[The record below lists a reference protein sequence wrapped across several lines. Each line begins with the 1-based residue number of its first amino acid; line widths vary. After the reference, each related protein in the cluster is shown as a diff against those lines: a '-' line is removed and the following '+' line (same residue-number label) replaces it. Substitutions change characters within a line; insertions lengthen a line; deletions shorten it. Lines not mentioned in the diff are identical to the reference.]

1 MNNSVQSTKFFLYKL
16 FFIVFFIVWF
26 CLPIGMNSIDLFENI
41 NSVDKSASIQLFYGW
56 NYPLSFSQFFYK
68 PVLNI
73 LLYSIYLVP
82 AGAIFLIVSIFVKKI
97 PKKVNYL
104 VIYSCLT
111 IMIFSQL
118 SCLILCANTIRWFK
132 QLPIIIYI
140 LFTLVAILHFLLSAV
155 GVNYLRGKNPKYAE
169 YKQLYLQSKQELK
182 EKNSKD
188 KSSKIKTKMFF
199 VVIGSII
206 IILSTFSFIVLNRY
220 KKMMTEALSDAGR
233 TQAEQTATV
242 YDSAEGKYD
251 KISTFFE
258 NKKETNDFAEFPYD
272 RIDII
277 ISNSKETIYL
287 ENITSSTVLPDFN
300 VFAYT
305 TGRPSLI
312 PAEEKQISSE
322 VAKDYI
328 NRYQT
333 GTYRTTPVYDK
344 KNGTCKYVY
353 PVSLTRNQGKKLI
366 GFSVVTYK
374 EEVLMRPFFQT
385 QVSVLVL
392 IVIFLYISIIITLIL
407 SDFIVNPLLF
417 LRTSVSK
424 TSKSLSSMMSGSA
437 NIQPESL
444 VFEDAVDTNDEIK
457 DLSVDIGNMISLIR
471 GIVPYISVSTLR
483 NADKETKKS
492 STRELC
498 FLFTDIRGFTT
509 LCEGMQPKEI
519 VSILNHYLD
528 IQTQII
534 LKNGGDIDK
543 FVGDEMM
550 AFFSGP
556 RREINACKA
565 AIEIRSAMYAE
576 QQTSISEGKTVISV
590 GIGINTGKVVFGPVG
605 SSNRMDF
612 TSIGDTVNLAAR
624 LEGTNKVYG
633 TKAIISEAV
642 YEKLQDLFVCRELDF
657 ITVKGKT
664 QPVKI
669 YELLYPTNK
678 APQSV
683 IELKNLFEKGLSCYR
698 RKLFDKAEQ
707 YFTSCMNVY
716 KDKASAVF
724 LDRIAHFKI
733 TPPPTK
739 WDGVFKMDVK

>member
-1 MNNSVQSTKFFLYKL
+1 MNNSVQNIKFLPYKL
-16 FFIVFFIVWF
+16 FFIVFFILWF
-26 CLPIGMNSIDLFENI
+26 CLPVGMNSIDLSENI
-41 NSVDKSASIQLFYGW
+41 NSVDKSISTHLFYGW
-56 NYPLSFSQFFYK
+56 NFPITFSQFFYK
-68 PVLNI
+68 PILNVL
-73 LLYSIYLVP
+73 LFSIYLIP
-82 AGAIFLIVSIFVKKI
+82 ASTIFLIISIFIKKI
-97 PKKVNYL
+97 PKTVEYI

-111 IMIFSQL
+111 IMLFSQL
-118 SCLILCANTIRWFK
+118 TGLTLCANSIRWFK

-140 LFTLVAILHFLLSAV
+140 LFAFVAILHFLLSAV
-155 GVNYLRGKNPKYAE
+155 GVNYLRRKNPRYAE
-169 YKQLYLQSKQELK
+169 YKQLYLQSKLESQA
-182 EKNSKD
+182 KNSKD
-188 KSSKIKTKMFF
+188 KFRKIKTKMFL
-199 VVIGSII
+199 VVIGSIV

-220 KKMMTEALSDAGR
+220 KKMITEALSDAGR

-258 NKKETNDFAEFPYD
+258 NKKKTNDFAEFPYD

-287 ENITSSTVLPDFN
+287 ENITSSTILPDFN

-305 TGRPSLI
+305 TGKPSLI
-312 PAEEKQISSE
+312 PAEEKQISSI
-322 VAKDYI
+322 VAKDYL
-328 NRYQT
+328 NRYKT
-333 GTYRTTPVYDK
+333 GTYRTKPVYDK
-344 KNGTCKYVY
+344 KKGTCKYVY
-353 PVSLTRNQGKKLI
+353 PVSLTKNQGKKLV
-366 GFSVVTYK
+366 GFSIVTYK
-374 EEVLMRPFFQT
+374 EEVLMRPYFQT
-385 QVSVLVL
+385 KVSVLVL
-392 IVIFLYISIIITLIL
+392 IVFFLYISIVITVIL

-424 TSKSLSSMMSGSA
+424 TSKSLSTMMSGSA

-483 NADKETKKS
+483 NADKKTKKS

-550 AFFSGP
+550 AFFAGP

-565 AIEIRSAMYAE
+565 AIEIRSAMFAE
-576 QQTSISEGKTVISV
+576 QQTSISEGKAVISI

-605 SSNRMDF
+605 SSKRMDF

-664 QPVKI
+664 QPVRI

-678 APQSV
+678 APQAV

-707 YFTSCMNVY
+707 FFTTCVNVY
-716 KDKASAVF
+716 KDKTSAVY

-733 TPPPTK
+733 TPPPNK
-739 WDGVFKMDVK
+739 WDGVFQMDIK

>member
-1 MNNSVQSTKFFLYKL
+1 MD
-16 FFIVFFIVWF
+16 
-26 CLPIGMNSIDLFENI
+26 SINLLENI
-41 NSVDKSASIQLFYGW
+41 NSIDKNGFVQLFYGW
-56 NYPLSFSQFFYK
+56 NFPLLFSQFFYK
-68 PVLNI
+68 PILNFC
-73 LLYSIYLVP
+73 LYSVYFVPISALYL
-82 AGAIFLIVSIFVKKI
+82 LISIFIKKI
-97 PKKVNYL
+97 PKQVNYI
-104 VIYSCLT
+104 VIYTSLS
-111 IMIFSQL
+111 IMLFCQL
-118 SCLILCANTIRWFK
+118 SCLTLFANTIRWFK

-140 LFTLVAILHFLLSAV
+140 LFAFVSLLHFLLSAV
-155 GVNYLRGKNPKYAE
+155 GINYLRRKNPRYAE
-169 YKQLYLQSKQELK
+169 YKQLYLQSKQK
-182 EKNSKD
+182 KTKD
-188 KSSKIKTKMFF
+188 KYRKIKTKLFF
-199 VVIGSII
+199 VVIGSIVV
-206 IILSTFSFIVLNRY
+206 ILSTFSFIVLNRY

-233 TQAEQTATV
+233 TQAEQTAAV

-251 KISTFFE
+251 KISAFFE
-258 NKKETNDFAEFPYD
+258 SKKKTNDYVEFPYD

-277 ISNSKETIYL
+277 ISNSREQIFL

-305 TGRPSLI
+305 TGKPSLI
-312 PAEEKQISSE
+312 PSEEKQITST

-328 NRYQT
+328 NRYRT
-333 GTYRTTPVYDK
+333 GTYRTKPVYDK
-344 KNGTCKYVY
+344 KKGTCKYVY
-353 PVSLTRNQGKKLI
+353 PVSLTKKQGKKLV
-366 GFSVVTYK
+366 GFSVVTYR
-374 EEVLMRPFFQT
+374 EEVLMRPYFQIKI
-385 QVSVLVL
+385 SVLVL
-392 IVIFLYISIIITLIL
+392 IEIFLYISIVLTLIL
-407 SDFIVNPLLF
+407 SDYIVNPILF

-424 TSKSLSSMMSGSA
+424 TSKFLSSMMTGSA

-444 VFEDAVDTNDEIK
+444 VFEDAVNTNDEIK

-483 NADKETKKS
+483 NADKETKRS
-492 STRELC
+492 TTRELC

-519 VSILNHYLD
+519 VSILNHYLN

-534 LKNGGDIDK
+534 LKNGGDVDK

-550 AFFSGP
+550 AFFAGP
-556 RREINACKA
+556 KKEINACKA
-565 AIEIRSAMYAE
+565 AIEIYTAMIAE
-576 QQTSISEGKTVISV
+576 QQTSISKGKAVISM

-624 LEGTNKVYG
+624 LEGANKAYG
-633 TKAIISEAV
+633 SKAIISEAV

-669 YELLYPTNK
+669 YELLYPK
-678 APQSV
+678 SSAP
-683 IELKNLFEKGLSCYR
+683 KNAFEIKEIFEKGLACYR
-698 RKLFDKAEQ
+698 KKQWDKAEHF
-707 YFTSCMNVY
+707 FTECLSSHN
-716 KDKASAVF
+716 DKTSAVF

>member
-1 MNNSVQSTKFFLYKL
+1 MNKAVPDINFFPYKL
-16 FFIVFFIVWF
+16 FFIAFFILWF
-26 CLPIGMNSIDLFENI
+26 CIPIGMNSINLLENI
-41 NSVDKSASIQLFYGW
+41 NSVDNTTSVQLFYGW
-56 NYPLSFSQFFYK
+56 NFSIVFSQFFYK
-68 PVLNI
+68 PILNVL
-73 LLYSIYLVP
+73 LFTIYIIPLS
-82 AGAIFLIVSIFVKKI
+82 AIFLAISIFVKKI
-97 PKKVNYL
+97 PKQVSYI
-104 VIYSCLT
+104 VTYISLT
-111 IMIFSQL
+111 IMLFSQL
-118 SCLILCANTIRWFK
+118 TCLTLCANTIRWFK

-140 LFTLVAILHFLLSAV
+140 LFAFVAILHFVLSAV
-155 GVNYLRGKNPKYAE
+155 GVNYLRRKNPRYAE
-169 YKQLYLQSKQELK
+169 YKQLYLQSKLESK
-182 EKNSKD
+182 EKNTKN
-188 KSSKIKTKMFF
+188 KFSKIKTKMFL
-199 VVIGSII
+199 VVIGSIV

-220 KKMMTEALSDAGR
+220 KKMITEALSDAGR

-287 ENITSSTVLPDFN
+287 ENIISYTNLPDFT

-305 TGRPSLI
+305 TGKPSLI
-312 PAEEKQISSE
+312 PAEEKQITSS
-322 VAKDYI
+322 VAKDYL
-328 NRYQT
+328 NRYKT
-333 GTYRTTPVYDK
+333 GTYRTKPVYDK

-353 PVSLTRNQGKKLI
+353 PVSLTKKQGKKLV

-374 EEVLMRPFFQT
+374 EEVLMRPYFQT
-385 QVSVLVL
+385 KVSVLVL
-392 IVIFLYISIIITLIL
+392 IVFFLYISIVITLIL

-444 VFEDAVDTNDEIK
+444 VFEDAVNTNDEIK

-483 NADKETKKS
+483 NADKETKRS

-556 RREINACKA
+556 RKEINACKA
-565 AIEIRSAMYAE
+565 AIEIRSAMFAE
-576 QQTSISEGKTVISV
+576 QQTSISKGKVVISM

-624 LEGTNKVYG
+624 LEGANKAYG
-633 TKAIISEAV
+633 SKSIISEAV

-669 YELLYPTNK
+669 YELLCPTSS
-678 APQSV
+678 APQNI
-683 IELKNLFEKGLSCYR
+683 IELKNLFEKGLICYR
-698 RKLFDKAEQ
+698 KKIWDKAE
-707 YFTSCMNVY
+707 YFFTTCVNIY
-716 KDKASAVF
+716 NDKASSIF
-724 LDRIAHFKI
+724 LDRIAHFKL